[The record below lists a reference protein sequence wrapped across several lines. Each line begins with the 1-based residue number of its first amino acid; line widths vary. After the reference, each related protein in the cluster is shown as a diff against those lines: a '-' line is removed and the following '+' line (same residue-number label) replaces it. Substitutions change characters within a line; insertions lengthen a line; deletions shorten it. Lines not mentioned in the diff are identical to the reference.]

1 MAVLHLCSNWM
12 NMCSCACATLC
23 LFQCT
28 VWDWD
33 SNGKHDFIGE
43 FQTTFKEVRA
53 EQEGKQVRTG
63 THKWLKSV
71 RVAHQAPRKNAR
83 LWSQFDIVIPNCGRV
98 TQWGQQNFYPYAYIV
113 KEASVKIDT
122 SKPPRND
129 TDFRFD
135 SVLILEFHL
144 FGSIMF
150 VKFEEC
156 VPKYQS
162 IIIMLWYFGRNGLE
176 ECRRDY

>member
-1 MAVLHLCSNWM
+1 M
-12 NMCSCACATLC
+12 
-23 LFQCT
+23 
-28 VWDWD
+28 
-33 SNGKHDFIGE
+33 
-43 FQTTFKEVRA
+43 
-53 EQEGKQVRTG
+53 
-63 THKWLKSV
+63 
-71 RVAHQAPRKNAR
+71 
-83 LWSQFDIVIPNCGRV
+83 
-98 TQWGQQNFYPYAYIV
+98 
-113 KEASVKIDT
+113 KIDT

-156 VPKYQS
+156 DQYKSLAKYQS
-162 IIIMLWYFGRNGLE
+162 TIIMLWYFGRNGLQ